1 MGHSDCMGEQTGARD
16 CMVECDGLDTTQLIR
31 RALTS
36 SGRQALRRL
45 RLRAAIPGNLS
56 DVHLGSHLTEPVQ
69 SPHLTENTCHEKSDF
84 YIIIMI
90 IVYLL

>member
-1 MGHSDCMGEQTGARD
+1 M
-16 CMVECDGLDTTQLIR
+16 ECDGLNVTQLIR

-36 SGRQALRRL
+36 SGASTDDAS

-56 DVHLGSHLTEPVQ
+56 VQNASYLNGTDFGLPPLTRFQ

-84 YIIIMI
+84 YVVIMI
-90 IVYLL
+90 TVYLL